1 MKIHSDKVVL
11 YIIGRSTHGVE
22 AGSAILQANFEEHV
36 SFNNVVQ
43 LAADNYQRVFLLLMV
58 FAAET

>member
-1 MKIHSDKVVL
+1 M
-11 YIIGRSTHGVE
+11 HGVE
-22 AGSAILQANFEEHV
+22 AGSAILQANLEGHE